1 MADILL
7 QLVRKSFEEIGFITN
22 QEDDEFD
29 DEWATTH
36 RPLTINMNELVQLG
50 NIPPHLLPQTTFKT
64 ASAYFLALAEM
75 HMIHLTYQRND
86 AIESAEDC
94 RRKYIARCLFRK
106 LARESRLGSMSHD
119 KGLFELFCGD
129 FRPASVLANSQ
140 KDFKGVGAID
150 WEFVYAAPVEFVYSP
165 ASWLVTSR
173 AA

>member
-119 KGLFELFCGD
+119 KGLFELFAVTSD
-129 FRPASVLANSQ
+129 LP
-140 KDFKGVGAID
+140 
-150 WEFVYAAPVEFVYSP
+150 VYSQI
-165 ASWLVTSR
+165 LKKTSKEWEQLTGNSCMLPQSNSCIVQR
-173 AA
+173 HG